1 MDKPH
6 RNSEQL
12 STTLNNSDGQALSN
26 SDRQTSA
33 SRSSTIQE
41 ALIATHPQKLLQI
54 NNINN

>member
-1 MDKPH
+1 MDKPLN
-6 RNSEQL
+6 NSQQL

-26 SDRQTSA
+26 SDGQTSA

-54 NNINN
+54 NNLNN